1 LFYKYPAPF
10 LKHFKYNSYIS
21 LFQARFASPV
31 LPGHT
36 LQMNMW
42 REGNRIHVETKN
54 VDTGKVVL
62 AGGYIDLKSV
72 TTAAD
77 VQSATPHPTN
87 SSSGLQSEQVF
98 AEIKRRLEAKP
109 DVGEKIN
116 AVYQWN
122 ITVDKK
128 PAASWSMALFILLLI
143 SKHLS

>member
-1 LFYKYPAPF
+1 
-10 LKHFKYNSYIS
+10 
-21 LFQARFASPV
+21 
-31 LPGHT
+31 
-36 LQMNMW
+36 MNMW

-77 VQSATPHPTN
+77 VQSATPLPTN

-128 PAASWSMALFILLLI
+128 PAASWSMALFI
-143 SKHLS
+143 